1 MAENRESLLE
11 WDEFLS
17 EGHKALNE
25 NDVVNAHRSRLL
37 VISGTEIRVTD
48 DEDKEI
54 LTAFT
59 EEELKSQPKLERDKK
74 KIQCLKKKPNTNKI
88 NFKLFDLGKYFEN
101 RTSIAGNHFSDL
113 KQKFFSDIHNF
124 QPTAIILPYLAVQP
138 AHTSAGGQDIA
149 EEINSKDKK
158 GKLLKLDGMDGFFGA
173 DILKELRKSKP
184 SLCKYEGLIFTN
196 RNFLMFRTCNM
207 WQTKG
212 PLMTSN
218 TNTTT
223 SGTEFFLPVFFDHI
237 RHCIGSKLIRV
248 LMFTGSHARLIDG
261 VSAFSSDLDKDGKK
275 LSDHHL
281 YEAALRVI
289 GIEPQHAKD
298 ESIPPPIPQKRYIDA
313 ADDALLRNPVHRDI
327 QFLGVDIRHFQRSRS
342 GMLTYVCEDGTERKF
357 QRNDGSGLISYVN
370 DFDPDGIII
379 DWCFSENGDLATF
392 LTNSGI
398 VSKMWQKLNGKS
410 LPGNKDPHE
419 LLIESLI

>member
-1 MAENRESLLE
+1 MEGEQVLSSKDTSLLE
-11 WDEFLS
+11 WDEYLLNAD
-17 EGHKALNE
+17 ETVKGHG
-25 NDVVNAHRSRLL
+25 VVNLHRSRLL
-37 VISGTEIRVTD
+37 VLSGTDVRITD
-48 DEDKEI
+48 EVDEEI
-54 LTAFT
+54 LTVFT
-59 EEELKSQPKLERDKK
+59 EEELKSVTNLEKDKQ
-74 KIQCLKKKPNTNKI
+74 KIQQLEKNPITNKI
-88 NFKLFDLGKYFEN
+88 NFEVLDLGTYFEN
-101 RTSIAGNHFSDL
+101 RTSGSHFSDM
-113 KQKFFSDIHNF
+113 KQKLSDDIHNF
-124 QPTAIILPYLAVQP
+124 QPTAIILPYLAVK
-138 AHTSAGGQDIA
+138 HYNSDWSRDITG
-149 EEINSKDKK
+149 EINSRERH
-158 GKLLKLDGMDGFFGA
+158 GELLKLDGMDGFFGS

-298 ESIPPPIPQKRYIDA
+298 ESIPPPSPPPSQI
-313 ADDALLRNPVHRDI
+313 
-327 QFLGVDIRHFQRSRS
+327 F
-342 GMLTYVCEDGTERKF
+342 
-357 QRNDGSGLISYVN
+357 
-370 DFDPDGIII
+370 II
-379 DWCFSENGDLATF
+379 
-392 LTNSGI
+392 
-398 VSKMWQKLNGKS
+398 
-410 LPGNKDPHE
+410 
-419 LLIESLI
+419 